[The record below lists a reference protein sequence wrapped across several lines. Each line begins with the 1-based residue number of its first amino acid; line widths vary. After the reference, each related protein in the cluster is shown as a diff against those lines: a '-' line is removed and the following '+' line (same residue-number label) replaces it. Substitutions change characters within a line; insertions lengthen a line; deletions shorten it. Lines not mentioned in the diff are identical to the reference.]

1 VTPSLGGDPAGGARA
16 AAESGRRQSGAVR
29 WETVVGLEVHV
40 QLLTA
45 TKMFCACSSKFGD
58 PPNTNVC
65 PVCLG
70 LPGALPTPNE
80 QAVRLAVRAA
90 FALGCT
96 VHPRSIFARKN
107 YFYPDLPKG
116 YQISQYE
123 EPLATGGRLEFVSPE
138 RGPIVVHIKR
148 LHLEEDAGKS
158 FHDRVPG
165 MTAVDFNRSGVPL
178 IEIVSEPDLRSPA
191 EARAYLTTL
200 KQVLKYVEVS
210 DCNMEEG
217 SLRVDANLSI
227 RRAGSSELRTR
238 TEVKNMN
245 SFSGVE
251 RALTSERER
260 QIAATERGEQIEQR
274 TMTFDAASG
283 EVRPMRSKE
292 ESHDYR
298 YFPEPDLPP
307 LVLADKWLAA
317 ERSALPELPAAKR
330 ERLVKQYALPSA
342 DATVLSASRELAD
355 YYERVVQA
363 GVAPKDAANWV
374 MNDLLAL
381 SPDAETL
388 ALASERLVDVI
399 RLVSAGKVSRQAAK
413 RVLQTMVTGTSQA
426 TVTMSALQVAE
437 QLGVLLVSDSG
448 AIDGWVRDTLEA
460 HPAEVARYKAGE
472 AKLMGFLVG
481 QVMKRSKGKA
491 DPKAVNAAL
500 AAALQH

>member
-1 VTPSLGGDPAGGARA
+1 MS
-16 AAESGRRQSGAVR
+16 

-45 TKMFCACSSKFGD
+45 TKMFCGCSSRFGD

-70 LPGALPTPNE
+70 LPGALPVPNE

-116 YQISQYE
+116 YQISQFE
-123 EPLATGGRLEFVSPE
+123 EPLATGGNLEFVSPE
-138 RGPIVVHIKR
+138 RGPVTVRIKR

-191 EARAYLTTL
+191 EARAYLTQL

-227 RRAGSSELRTR
+227 RPAASSELRTR

-251 RALTSERER
+251 HALTAERER
-260 QIAATERGEQIEQR
+260 QIAATERGLGVVQA
-274 TMTFDAASG
+274 TMLFDAASG

-292 ESHDYR
+292 EAQDYR

-307 LVLADKWLAA
+307 LVLTGKWLAA
-317 ERSALPELPAAKR
+317 ERAALPELPAAKR
-330 ERLVKQYALPSA
+330 ERLAKQYALPAA
-342 DATVLSASRELAD
+342 DAVVLSASRELAD
-355 YYERVVQA
+355 YYEHVVKA

-381 SPDAETL
+381 SPDGETL
-388 ALASERLVDVI
+388 ALAPQRLVEVI
-399 RLVSAGKVSRQAAK
+399 GLVSGGKMSRQAAR
-413 RVLQTMVTGTSQA
+413 RVLGEMVGA
-426 TVTMSALQVAE
+426 PKEPALAIAERLLLLQV
-437 QLGVLLVSDSG
+437 SDTG
-448 AIDGWVRDTLEA
+448 AIDGWVRETLEA
-460 HPAEVARYKAGE
+460 HPAEVARYKGGE
-472 AKLMGFLVG
+472 VKLMGFLVG

-500 AAALQH
+500 TETLAR